1 MEVVEKF
8 FMFHIF
14 HLLQIPPDYF
24 RAEIHLSIQIQK

>member
-14 HLLQIPPDYF
+14 HLLQISPDYF
-24 RAEIHLSIQIQK
+24 REEIHFLIQIQK